1 MLILILILVA
11 IILSLSGIIG
21 AIVPAIPGPPLSFA
35 SLLTVYFT
43 CPGSISKEVLFWM
56 LGFTILVSILDYI
69 APIIFTKLGGGSK
82 RAVTYSTLGL
92 IVGLFFMP
100 LGLIVGPLAG
110 AYLGEMSSSNDQG
123 KAAKVA
129 LMSFIAFLMTTGLK
143 LVASALMTY
152 YTFGALIG
160 HFGNLINL

>member
-1 MLILILILVA
+1 
-11 IILSLSGIIG
+11 
-21 AIVPAIPGPPLSFA
+21 
-35 SLLTVYFT
+35 
-43 CPGSISKEVLFWM
+43 
-56 LGFTILVSILDYI
+56 
-69 APIIFTKLGGGSK
+69 
-82 RAVTYSTLGL
+82 
-92 IVGLFFMP
+92 MP

-129 LMSFIAFLMTTGLK
+129 MMSFIAFLMTTGLK

-160 HFGNLINL
+160 HFGNLIKL